1 MVIGIQTKSPT
12 EFYIYTQMYV
22 VLIKIERKHD
32 MIYIYIF
39 HLCINEI
46 LHVCQYI

>member
-12 EFYIYTQMYV
+12 EFHTYTQMYV

-32 MIYIYIF
+32 MIYIYFIY
-39 HLCINEI
+39 
-46 LHVCQYI
+46 V